1 MGPISRRE
9 GLFLMLGA
17 SQAVLLGPASA
28 ADSTPYSA
36 KVSSRNPKLWMKL
49 DDASGTPVDSSD
61 NNLSVTLNG
70 TPRAY
75 RVRTSKGPG
84 IDLGGKADIQ
94 IAHNAVFETDHG
106 IPRDV
111 SGHTWVYSEV
121 ALVGQF
127 KINDFT
133 DREDTYLFGKSDNP
147 GAWAHSLNVW
157 VTSDRRLR
165 VNARTPWRHVRL
177 DSPAHAITKED
188 EFHVCVV
195 LGREGLWA
203 TLNGRMLNNGEKD
216 PRHWYGWD
224 HRVRGIRGFN
234 DSPIRIGKSAS
245 GKQSNIVVSQFAVF
259 VTGNYA
265 KRLKLADARALAQ
278 EGGDPLGHPLFDK
291 STQDVAVGG
300 DIQDAINARELAG
313 GGTVKLAAGTHTIS
327 TDLIMKTGVR
337 LKGAGVDRTTLNLAD
352 GASIGTGGAATV
364 PTLTD
369 LPFPGALSAGQSS
382 LSINNS
388 LTEDSDAILIVVAKN
403 KLGELWRIPGSQ
415 LDSEQLHR
423 GEFIPVFSRTGTTIT
438 TEGGLYFDYPI
449 DDQEIIQVFNPLAK
463 DVEITDLTITGDLRT
478 GRNHGIAHF
487 EGARR
492 VALRR
497 IVVSEKVAYS
507 GDPGK
512 LTNMINAYGCVD
524 FVMEDVEWKTFS
536 TFGDYKQLGASHPYG
551 AQFLGG
557 VNNVIMRGYGH
568 SEKWIAL
575 DVGSDNFDQEWTHS
589 EPRPNNIYHV
599 ALCRLETVDAK
610 ATAKGRHGPFGGHT
624 SFACRWIGTECMNG
638 GGWSVEGWQHE
649 HADGV
654 SHFPP
659 ASGYPSPGDLHEATW
674 APSSRGGCYGAR
686 LTFQGRPRRWWDG
699 KDKDSLYVD
708 IDQPGTTNTGKG
720 PGKQSGC
727 TYVNC
732 DPPLP
737 SKI

>member
-1 MGPISRRE
+1 MVRISRRE

-17 SQAVLLGPASA
+17 SQGVLLHAASA
-28 ADSTPYSA
+28 ADSSPYNRQ
-36 KVSSRNPKLWMKL
+36 VSSRSPKLWMKL
-49 DDASGTPVDSSD
+49 NEASGTPADSSG
-61 NNLSVTLNG
+61 NSLSVTLNG
-70 TPRAY
+70 APKAY
-75 RVRTSKGPG
+75 RISTSKGPG
-84 IDLGGKADIQ
+84 IDLGGNADIEV
-94 IAHNAVFETDHG
+94 AHSAVFETDHG

-111 SGHTWVYSEV
+111 SGHPWVYSEV

-127 KINDFT
+127 KINAFT
-133 DREDTYLFGKSDNP
+133 ADEDTYLFGKSDSP
-147 GAWAHSLNVW
+147 GTWGHSLNVW
-157 VTSDRRLR
+157 VEDDGMLR
-165 VNARTPWRHVRL
+165 INVRTPWRHVRL
-177 DSPAHAITKED
+177 DSPAYAIKEGI
-188 EFHVCVV
+188 EFHVGVF

-224 HRVRGIRGFN
+224 HRVRGFRGFN

-245 GKQSNIVVSQFAVF
+245 GERSNIVVSQFAVF
-259 VTGNYA
+259 VTDNYA
-265 KRLKLADARALAQ
+265 KRLKLTDAQALAQ
-278 EGGDPLGHPLFDK
+278 ESGDPLGHPLFDK
-291 STQDVAVGG
+291 STEDVAVGG
-300 DIQDAINARELAG
+300 DIQDAINAREAAG

-337 LKGAGVDRTTLNLAD
+337 LKGVGVDRTTLNLTD

-369 LPFPGALSAGQSS
+369 LTFPGALSAGQSS

-388 LTEDSDAILIVVAKN
+388 LTEDAILIVVAKN
-403 KLGELWRIPGSQ
+403 KLGELWRIPGSR
-415 LDSEQLHR
+415 LDSKQLHR
-423 GEFIPVFSRTGTTIT
+423 GEFIPVFRRTATTIN

-449 DDQEIIQVFNPLAK
+449 DDQEIIQAFNPLVK
-463 DVEITDLTITGDLRT
+463 DVEITDLTITGDLRI

-497 IVVSEKVAYS
+497 IVVSEKVEYS

-512 LTNMINAYGCVD
+512 LTNMINAYGCAD
-524 FVMEDVEWKTFS
+524 FVMEDVEWKTLS
-536 TFGDYKQLGASHPYG
+536 TFGYYTQDKHSHPYG

-575 DVGSDNFDQEWTHS
+575 DVGSDNFDQEWNPHPD
-589 EPRPNNIYHV
+589 PRLSNDYHV

-654 SHFPP
+654 SRFPP
-659 ASGYPSPGDLHEATW
+659 ASGYPSSGDLHEATW

-686 LTFQGRPRRWWDG
+686 LTFQGTPRRWWDG
-699 KDKDSLYVD
+699 TDKDSLYVD

-737 SKI
+737 SKV